1 MRGRRRAGG
10 LDSGI
15 PRSRPRFPRLAVPP
29 RRFPTPRPCRL
40 FPPRLVLPRLVLP
53 LLLPPLLFPHPAT
66 PLAAQSPPPRPDA
79 FLDPVARQLYT
90 AAYQGWRA
98 LDETVVRYTARIDQ
112 RIAVAIR
119 TPLRDRVLYHNESSV
134 RAFWERDFESIVQVL
149 GTRSEYPGRA
159 IAMREGELDWLE
171 DLPFD
176 EPFEPGSDRLFL
188 GMDDDND
195 VDAGPDRNEFNLI
208 HPLALGADSLYR
220 FQSGDTLALSF
231 PDGRRLVAVELQVH
245 PREAAARRI
254 AGVLWI
260 EPATGA
266 LVRATYRLS
275 REFDA
280 MRDVPELRE
289 EEEEGTFRT
298 VPGFLKPWTFNLN
311 VVAVDYALWEFRA
324 WLPRSMRI
332 EGEARAG
339 VLRFPV
345 SMDMAYGVESVVLED
360 DAAVAGERVD
370 AVATDPA
377 RPAGDGGAGELTHIH
392 HATRAEALAFIAG
405 LLSEDDPVPYEL
417 MPEDETPARDRNA
430 LLIVPRDRS
439 RVAESPHLPPP
450 IWDDAPGFTAPEDLE
465 SYLRNLADLPAP
477 PVQAIPWR
485 FDWGWSGQDLLRYN
499 RVEGPAVGGGLDW
512 ELGRRLELRTTGFFG
527 LADLRPKARL
537 ELERSTVLRRLALGG
552 YHELRSTD
560 VRASH
565 LATGNSLN
573 ALLFG
578 RDNGEYF
585 RATGF
590 DLAWRPPA
598 GRRESRLLRLY
609 AERHQ
614 AAPSEIDFALFRV
627 FDGDWSFRPNLAAD
641 PGDETGAELYLA
653 PWWGSDPQHPQVGV
667 EFDGRVAAWRE
678 DGGGDFAAYGQSS
691 ATVRA
696 IVPVAGSGWEAWRL
710 GFEAGAGTTW
720 GDAPVQRSWFLG
732 SAGTLRGYPAST
744 LSGLSFAR
752 ARLEVN
758 RAWHGTGLSLFGDA
772 GWAGARDNFR
782 RDDLLYGIGV
792 GGSVLDGLIRLDF
805 ARGLKGPLA
814 GFRVELHLDAIL

>member
-1 MRGRRRAGG
+1 MRSHRTCGETAPGAAR
-10 LDSGI
+10 
-15 PRSRPRFPRLAVPP
+15 PRPPTPRFPIPAHSS
-29 RRFPTPRPCRL
+29 PRPRL
-40 FPPRLVLPRLVLP
+40 IRLLPSLLP
-53 LLLPPLLFPHPAT
+53 LFPLLFPQPPA
-66 PLAAQSPPPRPDA
+66 PLAAQTPVPRPDA
-79 FLDPVARQLYT
+79 FLDPVARQLYL
-90 AAYQGWRA
+90 AAYEGWRG

-112 RIAVAIR
+112 RIAAAIR
-119 TPLRDRVLYHNESSV
+119 TPLRDRTLYHNESSV

-159 IAMREGELDWLE
+159 IAMREGDLDWLE

-188 GMDDDND
+188 GMDDNYD
-195 VDAGPDRNEFNLI
+195 VDAGPDPNEFNLI
-208 HPLALGADSLYR
+208 HPLAPGADSIYR
-220 FQSGDTLALSF
+220 FRSGDTLALSF
-231 PDGRRLVAVELQVH
+231 PDGRRLLAVELQVL
-245 PREAAARRI
+245 PREAAANRI

-266 LVRATYRLS
+266 LVRATYRMS

-280 MRDVPELRE
+280 MRDVPELQE
-289 EEEEGTFRT
+289 EEEAGTFRF
-298 VPGFLKPWTFNLN
+298 VPGFLKPWTFDLS
-311 VVAVDYALWEFRA
+311 VVTVDYALWEFRA

-339 VLRFPV
+339 VLRLPV
-345 SMDMAYGVESVVLED
+345 SMDMAYRVESVVLED
-360 DAAVAGERVD
+360 DAADAAGGGG
-370 AVATDPA
+370 AGAADPGR
-377 RPAGDGGAGELTHIH
+377 RPGDGGAGELAHRH
-392 HATRAEALAFIAG
+392 FATRAEALAFIAG

-417 MPEDETPARDRNA
+417 MPEDETPARDRDA
-430 LLIVPRDRS
+430 LLIVPRERS

-450 IWDDAPGFTAPEDLE
+450 IWDDAPGFTLPEDLE
-465 SYLRNLADLPAP
+465 SDLRTLADLPAP
-477 PVQAIPWR
+477 PVQAIPWS
-485 FDWGWSGQDLLRYN
+485 FDWGWGGRDLLRYN
-499 RVEGPAVGGGLDW
+499 RVEGPAVGGGLEW
-512 ELGRRLELRTTGFFG
+512 ELGRRLGLRTTGFFG
-527 LADLRPKARL
+527 LADLRPKARVD
-537 ELERSTVLRRLALGG
+537 LERSTVLRRIALGG

-560 VRASH
+560 VRAGH

-585 RATGF
+585 RATGVDF
-590 DLAWRPPA
+590 TWRPPA

-609 AERHQ
+609 AERHE
-614 AAPSEIDFALFRV
+614 ARPNETGFALFRV

-641 PGDETGAELYLA
+641 PGDEAGAELYLA
-653 PWWGSDPQHPQVGV
+653 PWWGDDPLRFQVGA

-678 DGGGDFAAYGQSS
+678 RDRDDLAAYGQAA

-720 GDAPVQRSWFLG
+720 GDAPLQRSWFLG

-758 RAWHGTGLSLFGDA
+758 RTWHGTGLSLFGDA
-772 GWAGARDNFR
+772 GWAGARNDFDG
-782 RDDLLYGIGV
+782 DDLLYGVGV
-792 GGSVLDGLIRLDF
+792 GGSVLDGLVRLDLS
-805 ARGLKGPLA
+805 RGLKGPLA
-814 GFRVELHLDAIL
+814 GFRLELHLDAIL